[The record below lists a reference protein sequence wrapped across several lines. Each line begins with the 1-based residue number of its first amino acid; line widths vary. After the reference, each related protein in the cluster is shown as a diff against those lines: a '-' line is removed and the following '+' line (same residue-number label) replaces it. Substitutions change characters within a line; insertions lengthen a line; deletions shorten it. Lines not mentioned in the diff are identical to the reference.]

1 MKSTL
6 FRSVRLFAS
15 RPCSTEDY
23 VRLSN
28 VFVTHQRANTQ
39 FLLGILALG
48 GAAVVANHWLSI
60 ELGAIEVNIGTL
72 RASVHD
78 LKADVHDLKVDMRDL
93 KADVH
98 DLNVDMRD
106 LKADVGALKA
116 DLATLLSR
124 LPPK

>member
-72 RASVHD
+72 RASVR
-78 LKADVHDLKVDMRDL
+78 DLKVDMRDL

-98 DLNVDMRD
+98 DLNADMRD
-106 LKADVGALKA
+106 LKAGVGALKA